1 MSLNEVS
8 QKKTLFQKI
17 GLGKPQMPSNI
28 KMSQQPSSNPP
39 PKQTPQPLQPNT
51 VQQPTPQTPP
61 PAKPGCGGC
70 RRKKGR

>member
-1 MSLNEVS
+1 MSLNEVA

-28 KMSQQPSSNPP
+28 KMSQQSPSNQPP
-39 PKQTPQPLQPNT
+39 QQPSQPNT
-51 VQQPTPQTPP
+51 AQQPKPQTPP